1 MICDYYSAAAELV
14 LEDLYRRG
22 GAYEYRNGFN
32 AKALFALAIGIAV
45 ALVGLAVPA
54 LRWLYDY
61 AWFIGFVVSGGLY
74 VLGMKRAFVE
84 QRVPLLK

>member
-1 MICDYYSAAAELV
+1 LTT
-14 LEDLYRRG
+14 
-22 GAYEYRNGFN
+22 
-32 AKALFALAIGIAV
+32 GIAV

-61 AWFIGFVVSGGLY
+61 AWFIGFVVSGGWY
-74 VLGMKRAFVE
+74 VLLMKRAFVE